1 MRGLDVD
8 GYFRLSLEDRA
19 RFDRWLG
26 HATGI
31 ETDELRALSVR
42 FVADDVIEVER
53 ASRLLVPGRSDS
65 YRERF
70 GCGPCP
76 VALEELEP

>member
-1 MRGLDVD
+1 MRGLDVA
-8 GYFRLSLEDRA
+8 GYFRLSFEDRA

-26 HATGI
+26 DATGI
-31 ETDELRALSVR
+31 ETDTLRALSVR

-53 ASRLLVPGRSDS
+53 ASRLLVPGRPDS

-76 VALEELEP
+76 VGLEEVDP